1 MKLSLIIPAYNEQD
15 YLADCLR
22 HALRET
28 RAQAARG
35 PFEIIVINNA
45 STDRTAEVAAG
56 FADVRVIHEARKGLT
71 HARQRGLEEAQGE
84 ILAYI
89 DADTRM
95 APGWLGRVL
104 DLYQA
109 RPDAVCVSGPYT
121 YYDLAKFK
129 SALVRLYWLML
140 AKPTYLFTQ
149 YMAVGGNFAARRNA
163 LVEIGGFDTNIA
175 FYGEDTNIAR
185 RLADVGRVIFDMG
198 LIMPTSARR
207 LDEEGFVMTA
217 MRYMMNFM
225 SEVVLKRPTTNAYR
239 DVR

>member
-1 MKLSLIIPAYNEQD
+1 MKLSLIIPAYNEEG

-22 HALRET
+22 HALNEIDR
-28 RAQAARG
+28 QAARG

-45 STDRTAEVAAG
+45 STDRTAEIAAS
-56 FADVRVIHEARKGLT
+56 FAGVRVVTELKKGLT
-71 HARQRGLEEAQGE
+71 SARQRGLAEAQGE
-84 ILAYI
+84 IIAFI

-95 APGWLGRVL
+95 RPGWLARVL
-104 DLYQA
+104 DLY
-109 RPDAVCVSGPYT
+109 REKPDAVCVSGPYS

-149 YMAVGGNFAARRNA
+149 YMAVGGNFAARRDA
-163 LVEIGGFDTNIA
+163 LIAIGGFDTNIA

-185 RLADVGRVIFDMG
+185 RLAEVGRVVFDLG

-207 LDEEGFVMTA
+207 LCEEGFMVTA
-217 MRYMMNFM
+217 MRYMVNFM
-225 SEVVLKRPTTNAYR
+225 SEVVLKRPSTSAYR
-239 DVR
+239 DIR